1 MTNEIVDVL
10 NRRIKALAENST
22 PDQLAYLAKSLELI
36 TDKKVISNIVQMTAV
51 KEIIDTLQ
59 KRLKSLAENSTPDQ
73 LAYLAKAFES
83 IVDKSA
89 VSEIIKV
96 AEEKLKELLDK
107 TNAHLSNLNTNKTN
121 ALTTITESEKQS
133 LKKIDEKGV
142 TNLSLLDTRKN
153 ANIAAINS
161 RGEEQLSALT
171 GLVSNFKTVND
182 VPSGSSIMKEI
193 KTREDQLKIFAHP
206 NVLLDTINNN
216 DLETWLKDA
225 ENQRR
230 FDKILSNASAILNV
244 TGNSSA
250 LDKLINSK
258 LGVQALLKNSVALN
272 IIANTIAID
281 RLIKSTENKSMINVI
296 AASPLAMTTIAASS
310 MAMTTIA
317 ASSMAMTTIAA
328 SPMAMT
334 TIAASSIA
342 MTTIANSGEALKT
355 IIQSESACKIIE
367 HSIQNY
373 RSAVISTLNASSS
386 SFRKQSG
393 VTVGNGVGTIES
405 GANSPTIYV
414 PTSCHDDN
422 DTDFSMIS
430 LLTGVSRVYV
440 SRHSGTTSVSNGIF
454 LRGVRVSGVGSSVG
468 NIIFDVYTAI

>member
-296 AASPLAMTTIAASS
+296 AASPLT
-310 MAMTTIA
+310 MTTIA